1 VVKLPPASATE
12 APVLPRGRFVI
23 LDFTT
28 AHANFA
34 TIEEALSHAQVAHG
48 KDSSKSYVV
57 LQIVATVE
65 PKVSSKVTRHR
76 F

>member
-1 VVKLPPASATE
+1 M
-12 APVLPRGRFVI
+12 LPRGRFVI
-23 LDFTT
+23 LDFSI

-48 KDSSKSYVV
+48 KDASRTFAI
-57 LQIVATVE
+57 LQVVATVE
-65 PKVSSKVTRHR
+65 PRVTSKVTRHR